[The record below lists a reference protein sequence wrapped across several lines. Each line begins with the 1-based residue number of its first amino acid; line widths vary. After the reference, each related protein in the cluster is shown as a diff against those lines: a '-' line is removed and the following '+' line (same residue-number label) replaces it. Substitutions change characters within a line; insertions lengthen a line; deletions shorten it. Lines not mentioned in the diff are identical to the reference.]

1 MSAAVETYR
10 DDLEATYAVDFTR
23 DREPIKARKRFPEY
37 RRTGGAPTRVNG
49 MHCRRGKRWTWGS
62 GRGARMLNT
71 RAFAGAVA
79 FLMASVASTVL
90 GSTMA
95 PADMVTIGNPGNA
108 GYIING
114 LGAVSYTFDISK
126 YETTNTQYAA
136 FLNAV
141 GGSNPNSIYDSR
153 MASDANGG
161 IIQSGSPGSYTYAVK
176 TGQNPQGGTY
186 ATVPVTFVNWF
197 SAARFVNWLHNGET
211 TDPNSIENGSYT
223 LNNATGGPIPARN
236 PNATYVLPS
245 IDEWV
250 KAGFNNGGLLSTD
263 YTTWATNNATK
274 PAINVSN
281 TAIANTANYGGG
293 AGGTAGPLDVG
304 SYSNSLSSYGLYEM
318 MGNVAE
324 MTDTANPGNLNQWA
338 AMSGS
343 WGTANASLSSF
354 TAPVLPTTYV
364 GGGAET
370 AQIGFRVAQVAA
382 VPEPSTFALAG
393 VGLAGLAGYEWSR
406 RRKAKATQ
414 LAA

>member
-37 RRTGGAPTRVNG
+37 RRTGGAPTRVGG
-49 MHCRRGKRWTWGS
+49 MHCRRAKRWTWGS

-79 FLMASVASTVL
+79 FLVASVASTVL
-90 GSTMA
+90 GSTVD

-108 GYIING
+108 GYIINE

-126 YETTNTQYAA
+126 YETTNQQYAD

-141 GGSNPNSIYDSR
+141 GGSNPNNIYDAR
-153 MASDANGG
+153 MASDLNGG
-161 IIQSGSPGSYTYAVK
+161 IVQSGTPGSFTYSVK
-176 TGQNPQGGTY
+176 SGTNPMGAAY
-186 ATVPVTFVNWF
+186 ANLPVNFVSWF
-197 SAARFVNWLHNGET
+197 SAARFVNWLHNGEST
-211 TDPNSIENGSYT
+211 NPSSIENGSYA
-223 LNNATGGPIPARN
+223 LNGATSGALPSRS
-236 PNATYVLPS
+236 PNATFVLPS
-245 IDEWV
+245 IDEWF
-250 KAGFNNGGLLSTD
+250 KAGFNNGGLTSTD
-263 YTTWATNNATK
+263 YTTWATNNATR
-274 PAINVSN
+274 PATNVSDI
-281 TAIANTANYGGG
+281 TLANVANYGGAA
-293 AGGTAGPLDVG
+293 AGSSGPLAVG
-304 SYSNSLSSYGLYEM
+304 SYTNSLSHYGLYEM

-324 MTDTANPGNLNQWA
+324 MTDTANPGNVSQWA

-343 WGTANASLSSF
+343 FGTAAASLASF
-354 TAPVLPTTYV
+354 NAPTLPSTYV
-364 GGGAET
+364 IGTSAMP
-370 AQIGFRVAQVAA
+370 QIGFRVAEVVP

-414 LAA
+414 LTA